1 MTLLAIALSYI
12 IGSISTAYIVV
23 KAVKGIDIRTVG
35 SGNAGA
41 TNVKRVLGTGPAII
55 VLALDIV
62 KGVLAVN
69 IGRWAG
75 GEVAS
80 LACGVAVV
88 VGHNWPLF
96 FGLKGGKGSAT
107 SLGVILTVSPMV
119 TILVLVIGVGTIA
132 VTKYVS
138 LGSIIVAPIYVIA
151 MAITYQTVRH
161 TIFALILAIMVLY
174 RHRENI
180 VRLLEGRES
189 KLGETIKK
197 VK

>member
-1 MTLLAIALSYI
+1 MTVLAIALSYF

-23 KAVKGIDIRTVG
+23 KALKGIDIRTVG

-41 TNVKRVLGTGPAII
+41 TNVKRVLGTGPAIV
-55 VLALDIV
+55 VLALDIL
-62 KGVLAVN
+62 KGILAVY

-75 GEVAS
+75 GEMLS

-107 SLGVILTVSPMV
+107 SLGVILTVSPLI
-119 TILVLVIGVGTIA
+119 TILVLIIGVGTIA

-151 MAITYQTVRH
+151 MAITYRTMRH
-161 TIFALILAIMVLY
+161 TIFALILASMVLY

-180 VRLLEGRES
+180 VRLFEGRES
-189 KLGETIKK
+189 KLGDTIKK